1 MNILDFFGE
10 FARVSA
16 SIYDG
21 STWRVSG
28 MREWKLNGFSM
39 IGVVSTG
46 LLLAAAPVAR
56 AADGAAIAKA
66 NNCMTCHGVDTRK
79 MMGPS
84 FKEIANRYKGK
95 NVEAVMV
102 EKIKKGSAGEWGAMA
117 MPAQPQ
123 LSDADARV
131 IAKWILAR

>member
-1 MNILDFFGE
+1 
-10 FARVSA
+10 
-16 SIYDG
+16 
-21 STWRVSG
+21 
-28 MREWKLNGFSM
+28 
-39 IGVVSTG
+39 
-46 LLLAAAPVAR
+46 
-56 AADGAAIAKA
+56 
-66 NNCMTCHGVDTRK
+66 

-123 LSDADARV
+123 LSDADARA
-131 IAKWILAR
+131 IAQWMLAR

>member
-1 MNILDFFGE
+1 
-10 FARVSA
+10 
-16 SIYDG
+16 
-21 STWRVSG
+21 

-39 IGVVSTG
+39 IGVACTG
-46 LLLAAAPVAR
+46 LLLVAAPVAQ

-95 NVEAVMV
+95 NVEAAMV

>member
-1 MNILDFFGE
+1 MMRAMKWMGLC
-10 FARVSA
+10 A
-16 SIYDG
+16 
-21 STWRVSG
+21 G
-28 MREWKLNGFSM
+28 M
-39 IGVVSTG
+39 
-46 LLLAAAPVAR
+46 LLLASPLVH

-95 NVEAVMV
+95 NVEALMV
-102 EKIKKGSAGEWGAMA
+102 ERIKKGGSGEWGAMP

-123 LSDADARV
+123 LSDADARAIV
-131 IAKWILAR
+131 KWMMAR

>member
-1 MNILDFFGE
+1 MG
-10 FARVSA
+10 AMK
-16 SIYDG
+16 
-21 STWRVSG
+21 WR
-28 MREWKLNGFSM
+28 GFCA
-39 IGVVSTG
+39 GV
-46 LLLAAAPVAR
+46 LLLAAPLAY

-66 NNCMTCHGVDTRK
+66 NNCMTCHGVDARK

-95 NVEAVMV
+95 NVEALMV
-102 EKIKKGSAGEWGAMA
+102 ERIKKGGSGEWGAMP

-131 IAKWILAR
+131 IVKWMMAR

>member
-1 MNILDFFGE
+1 
-10 FARVSA
+10 
-16 SIYDG
+16 
-21 STWRVSG
+21 

-95 NVEAVMV
+95 NVESAMV

-123 LSDADARV
+123 LSDADARA
-131 IAKWILAR
+131 IAQWMLAR